1 MQVVRSSKTQDGC
14 EIDVRYSLYLTNYEM
29 KVLSDL
35 FGLVFGPPD
44 YPRDGLDVLDIKS
57 KFPDNSQLV
66 GYRMFN
72 SIFRSL

>member
-14 EIDVRYSLYLTNYEM
+14 EIDVRYSLYVSPHEM
-29 KVLSDL
+29 KVISDL

-44 YPRDGLDVLDIKS
+44 YPREGLDVSELKS
-57 KFPDNSQLV
+57 KFTENDQLV
-66 GYRMFN
+66 GYRMFY

>member
-14 EIDVRYSLYLTNYEM
+14 EIDVRYSLYMSQFEM
-29 KVLSDL
+29 KVMSDL

-44 YPRDGLDVLDIKS
+44 YPREGLDVMDIKA
-57 KFPDNSQLV
+57 KFTENEQLC